1 MKKIA
6 GDVVRACAKTI
17 DPKNLEHNFELFGM
31 DFMIDRNFKP
41 WLIEVNSNPC
51 LQLSCPLLT
60 NIIPDLV

>member
-51 LQLSCPLLT
+51 L
-60 NIIPDLV
+60 